1 MKKTNQSLIDDLT
14 EDLQPIN
21 PIMARQ
27 GMLWV
32 AAAAFA
38 TIVLVVL
45 LLGVWEGLTSG
56 KASAFFF
63 ITNGMLA
70 ALGGGAAWT
79 VVHMANPQVGNS
91 ARPTLWST
99 LLLVIIPASAII
111 TQSVHGRMDEVV
123 TDIHG
128 FACAIQGITFGMI
141 TAVALIFWLRR
152 GAPVSLAAAG
162 TLTGFAAGAIGT
174 FAYGLSCPLDSLAHL
189 AIWHCIP
196 VGFCALAGRFAVP
209 RLIRW

>member
-1 MKKTNQSLIDDLT
+1 MKRTNQSLIDDLT

-21 PIMARQ
+21 PVMARQ
-27 GMLWV
+27 GVLWV

-38 TIVLVVL
+38 TVVLVVL
-45 LLGVWEGLTSG
+45 LWVVGEGLTSG
-56 KASAFFF
+56 TASAFFF

-99 LLLVIIPASAII
+99 LLLAIIPVSAII
-111 TQSVHGRMDEVV
+111 TQSAHGRVDEVV

-128 FACAIQGITFGMI
+128 FTCALQGIAFGMI

-209 RLIRW
+209 WLIRW